1 LWRTENITAETRTT
15 PAHDRGGMTGTV
27 HVDRDDHVLRLTIEN
42 PEKRNAL
49 TPEILSTLRD
59 TFRDPPADVRVAVLT
74 GAGEKA
80 FSAGYDITRLGDR
93 DRGQDPTVF
102 REAVRALAGF
112 EYPTVARVNGVA
124 AGGGFELITACDLR
138 VGVEDARFGLTPA
151 RLGLVYEAEGIRRVM
166 DVVGGPNA
174 RELLFTA
181 DLVDARR
188 AKEMGLLNR
197 LVPRAD
203 LDEATDDLVA
213 SIAANAP
220 LSLSGS
226 KRIIDAVQDSRE
238 LTGDAAEW
246 ADELRRES
254 VQSRDHRHAVEAF
267 EAGEDPAFEGR

>member
-1 LWRTENITAETRTT
+1 
-15 PAHDRGGMTGTV
+15 MTGTV
-27 HVDRDDHVLRLTIEN
+27 HVDHEDHVLRLTIEN
-42 PEKRNAL
+42 PAKRNAL

-59 TFRDPPADVRVAVLT
+59 TLRDPPESVRVAVLT
-74 GAGEKA
+74 GAGERA

-93 DRGQDPTVF
+93 DRDENPTVF

-112 EYPTVARVNGVA
+112 EYPTVARINGVA
-124 AGGGFELITACDLR
+124 AGGGFELVTACDLR
-138 VGVEDARFGLTPA
+138 VGVADARFGLTPA

-181 DLVDARR
+181 DLVDAER

-197 LVPRAD
+197 LVPREE
-203 LDEATDDLVA
+203 LDETTDELVET
-213 SIAANAP
+213 IAGNAP

-226 KRIIDAVQDSRE
+226 KRIIDAIQAERD
-238 LTGDAAEW
+238 LTGEAAEW

-254 VQSRDHRHAVEAF
+254 VTSRDHRHAVEAF
-267 EAGEDPAFEGR
+267 EAGEEPEFEGR

>member
-1 LWRTENITAETRTT
+1 
-15 PAHDRGGMTGTV
+15 MTGTV
-27 HVDRDDHVLRLTIEN
+27 HVDVDDHALRLTIEN

-49 TPEILSTLRD
+49 TPEILSTIRD
-59 TFRDPPADVRVAVLT
+59 TLRDPPEDIRVAVLT

-93 DRGQDPTVF
+93 DRGEDPTVF

-112 EYPTVARVNGVA
+112 DYPTVARINGVA
-124 AGGGFELITACDLR
+124 AGGGFELVTACDLR
-138 VGVEDARFGLTPA
+138 VAVEDARFGLTPA

-174 RELLFTA
+174 RELLYTA

-203 LDEATDDLVA
+203 LDDATDDLVE

-220 LSLSGS
+220 LSLTGA
-226 KRIIDAVQDSRE
+226 KRIIDAIQDSRE
-238 LTGDAAEW
+238 LTGEDAEW
-246 ADELRRES
+246 AARLRRES
-254 VQSRDHRHAVEAF
+254 TESRDHRHAVEAF
-267 EAGEDPAFEGR
+267 ERGETPEFEGR